1 MRIYQGRHNHNEGLT
16 QMLTNTEQR
25 LTAIREWLAQNNIDA
40 LLVPHEDE
48 YLGEYVPAHNER
60 LHWLTGFTGSAGAA
74 VITQD
79 KAAIFVDGRYTVQV
93 TKEVPATLFEY
104 RHLIEE
110 PALDWILE
118 SLPAQ
123 SKVAIDPRM
132 HNANWLNQAQAKL
145 SAKHELAILENN
157 PIDELWSDRPSPV
170 VSQMILMPTE
180 SVGQSSE
187 SKRKQIAEI
196 VVKAGADSAI
206 ITALDSVAWLLNI
219 RGLDVSRLPVL
230 LSHAILHSD
239 ASVEFFLDPSRIP
252 AEFDSH
258 VGQGVSVHHPESL
271 QQQVEALSGKKVLV
285 DPVTSNSWFKLV
297 LQNSGAE
304 VISQADPCL
313 MPKAAKNAVEIS
325 GMKAC
330 HIRDGVAMVKFLT
343 WLDAEVAVGNLHNE
357 AVLSDTLEQFRREDP
372 TLKDLSFD
380 TISAAGSNAAMCHY
394 NHENQPKP
402 GQLEMNTLY
411 LVDSGGQYLDGTTD
425 ITRTIAIGQPSK
437 EMIKQFTL
445 ALKGHIGVARARFP
459 KGTRG
464 YQIDTL
470 ARQHLWA
477 EGYDYDHG
485 TGHGVGHFL
494 SVHEGPQS
502 ISKRQID
509 VPLVE
514 GMVLSN
520 EPGYYRAD
528 AFGIRIENLELVV
541 EIPTNG
547 DFPVLTFES
556 LTRCP
561 IDQRNINVDML
572 TRPELAWLNEYH
584 EKVWNDI
591 SPLVEGDVKE
601 WLRSA
606 TQPLTHS

>member
-1 MRIYQGRHNHNEGLT
+1 MHNDTLSRVN
-16 QMLTNTEQR
+16 
-25 LTAIREWLAQNNIDA
+25 AIREWLAQHNIDA
-40 LLVPHEDE
+40 LLIPHEDE

-93 TKEVPATLFEY
+93 TKQVPSELFEY

-110 PALDWILE
+110 PALNWIQDNLTANA
-118 SLPAQ
+118 S
-123 SKVAIDPRM
+123 VAIDPRM
-132 HNANWLNQAQAKL
+132 HSSAWLDMAQAKL
-145 SAKHELAILENN
+145 AGKLELNILSGN
-157 PIDELWSDRPSPV
+157 PIDELWHDRPAPV
-170 VSQMILMPTE
+170 VSDVRLMPTE
-180 SVGQSSE
+180 AVGQSSE
-187 SKRKQIAEI
+187 SKRKEIAQL
-196 VVKAGADSAI
+196 VTKTGADSAV
-206 ITALDSVAWLLNI
+206 ITALDSICWLLNV

-230 LSHAILHSD
+230 LSHAILHADS
-239 ASVEFFLDPSRIP
+239 SVEYFLDPARLP
-252 AEFDSH
+252 AEFAAH
-258 VGQGVSVHHPESL
+258 VGTGVTVHHPEAL
-271 QQQVEALSGKKVLV
+271 QSRLEAMSGKKVLL
-285 DPVTSNSWFKLV
+285 DPAISNAWFKLV
-297 LQNSGAE
+297 LQNAGAS
-304 VISQADPCL
+304 VIAAADPCL
-313 MPKAAKNAVEIS
+313 MSKAAKNEVEIA

-330 HIRDGVAMVKFLT
+330 HIRDGVAMSKFLC
-343 WLDAEVAVGNLHNE
+343 WLDAEVATGNLHDE
-357 AVLSDTLEQFRREDP
+357 ATLADRLEAFRKEDP
-372 TLKDLSFD
+372 TLMDLSFD
-380 TISAAGSNAAMCHY
+380 TISAAGGNAAMCHY
-394 NHENQPKP
+394 NHENQPEP
-402 GQLEMNTLY
+402 GKLELNTLY

-425 ITRTIAIGQPSK
+425 ITRTIAIGQPST

-494 SVHEGPQS
+494 SVHEGPAS
-502 ISKRQID
+502 ISKKQVD
-509 VPLVE
+509 VPLTE

-541 EIPTNG
+541 ETPTNG
-547 DFPVLTFES
+547 DFPVLSFES

-561 IDQRNINVDML
+561 IDKRNINVDML
-572 TRPELAWLNEYH
+572 TRPELAWLNDYH
-584 EKVWNDI
+584 QKVWEQI
-591 SPLVEGDVKE
+591 SPLVEGEVKE
-601 WLRSA
+601 WLREA
-606 TQPLTHS
+606 TLPLAHS

>member
-1 MRIYQGRHNHNEGLT
+1 MHNDTLSRVN
-16 QMLTNTEQR
+16 
-25 LTAIREWLAQNNIDA
+25 AIREWLAQHNIDA
-40 LLVPHEDE
+40 LLIPHEDE

-93 TKEVPATLFEY
+93 TKQVPSDLFEY

-110 PALDWILE
+110 PALDWIQDNLTANA
-118 SLPAQ
+118 S
-123 SKVAIDPRM
+123 VAIDPRM
-132 HNANWLNQAQAKL
+132 HSSAWLDMAQAKL
-145 SAKHELAILENN
+145 AGKLELNILSSN
-157 PIDELWSDRPSPV
+157 PIDALWHDRPAPV
-170 VSQMILMPTE
+170 VSDVRLMPTE
-180 SVGQSSE
+180 AVGQSSE
-187 SKRKQIAEI
+187 SKRKEIAQL
-196 VVKAGADSAI
+196 VTKAGADSAV
-206 ITALDSVAWLLNI
+206 ITALDSICWLLNV

-230 LSHAILHSD
+230 LSHAILHADS
-239 ASVEFFLDPSRIP
+239 SVEYFLDPARLP
-252 AEFDSH
+252 AEFAAH
-258 VGQGVSVHHPESL
+258 VGTGVTVHHPEAL
-271 QQQVEALSGKKVLV
+271 QSRLEAMSGKKVLL
-285 DPVTSNSWFKLV
+285 DPAISNAWFKLV
-297 LQNSGAE
+297 LQNAGAS
-304 VISQADPCL
+304 VIAAADPCL
-313 MPKAAKNAVEIS
+313 MPKAAKNEVEIA

-330 HIRDGVAMVKFLT
+330 HIRDGVAMSKFLC
-343 WLDAEVAVGNLHNE
+343 WLDAEVAAGNLHDE
-357 AVLSDTLEQFRREDP
+357 ATLADRLEAFRKEDP
-372 TLKDLSFD
+372 TLMDLSFD
-380 TISAAGSNAAMCHY
+380 TISAAGGNAAMCHY
-394 NHENQPKP
+394 NHENQPEP
-402 GQLEMNTLY
+402 GKLELNTLY

-425 ITRTIAIGQPSK
+425 ITRTIAIGQPSA

-494 SVHEGPQS
+494 SVHEGPAS
-502 ISKRQID
+502 ISKKQID
-509 VPLVE
+509 VPLTE

-541 EIPTNG
+541 ETPTNG
-547 DFPVLTFES
+547 DFPVLSFES

-561 IDQRNINVDML
+561 IDKRNINVDML
-572 TRPELAWLNEYH
+572 TRPELAWLNDYH
-584 EKVWNDI
+584 QKVWEQI
-591 SPLVEGDVKE
+591 SPLVEGEVKE
-601 WLRSA
+601 WLREA
-606 TQPLTHS
+606 TLPLAYS

>member
-1 MRIYQGRHNHNEGLT
+1 MHNDTLSRVN
-16 QMLTNTEQR
+16 
-25 LTAIREWLAQNNIDA
+25 AIREWLAQHNIDA
-40 LLVPHEDE
+40 LLIPHEDE

-93 TKEVPATLFEY
+93 TKQVPNELFEY

-110 PALDWILE
+110 PALDWIQDNLTTNA
-118 SLPAQ
+118 S
-123 SKVAIDPRM
+123 VAIDPRM
-132 HNANWLNQAQAKL
+132 HSSAWLDMAQAKL
-145 SAKHELAILENN
+145 AGKLELNILSSN
-157 PIDELWSDRPSPV
+157 PIDALWHDRPAPV
-170 VSQMILMPTE
+170 VSDVRLMPTE
-180 SVGQSSE
+180 AVGQSSE
-187 SKRKQIAEI
+187 SKRKEIAQL
-196 VVKAGADSAI
+196 VTKAGADSAV
-206 ITALDSVAWLLNI
+206 ITALDSICWLLNV

-230 LSHAILHSD
+230 LSHAILHADS
-239 ASVEFFLDPSRIP
+239 SVEYFLDPARLP
-252 AEFDSH
+252 AEFSEH
-258 VGQGVSVHHPESL
+258 VGTGVTVHHPEAL
-271 QQQVEALSGKKVLV
+271 QSRLEAMSGKKVLL
-285 DPVTSNSWFKLV
+285 DPAISNAWFKLV
-297 LQNSGAE
+297 LQNAGAS
-304 VISQADPCL
+304 VIAAADPCL
-313 MPKAAKNAVEIS
+313 MPKAAKNEVEIA

-330 HIRDGVAMVKFLT
+330 HIRDGVAMSKFLC
-343 WLDAEVAVGNLHNE
+343 WLDAEVAAGNLHDE
-357 AVLSDTLEQFRREDP
+357 ATLADRLEAFRKEDP
-372 TLKDLSFD
+372 TLMDLSFD
-380 TISAAGSNAAMCHY
+380 TISAAGGNAAMCHY
-394 NHENQPKP
+394 NHENQPEP
-402 GQLEMNTLY
+402 GKLELNTLY

-425 ITRTIAIGQPSK
+425 ITRTIAIGQPSA

-494 SVHEGPQS
+494 SVHEGPAS
-502 ISKRQID
+502 ISKKQID
-509 VPLVE
+509 VPLTE

-541 EIPTNG
+541 ETSTNG
-547 DFPVLTFES
+547 DFPVLSFES

-561 IDQRNINVDML
+561 IDKRNINVDML
-572 TRPELAWLNEYH
+572 TRPELAWLNDYH
-584 EKVWNDI
+584 QKVWEQI
-591 SPLVEGDVKE
+591 SPLVDGEVKE
-601 WLRSA
+601 WLREA
-606 TQPLTHS
+606 TLPLAHS

>member
-1 MRIYQGRHNHNEGLT
+1 MHNDT
-16 QMLTNTEQR
+16 QTRVN
-25 LTAIREWLAQNNIDA
+25 AIREWLAQHNIDA

-74 VITQD
+74 VITKD

-93 TKEVPATLFEY
+93 TKQVPADLFEY

-110 PALDWILE
+110 PALDWIKDHLAN
-118 SLPAQ
+118 SA
-123 SKVAIDPRM
+123 SVAIDPRM
-132 HNANWLNQAQAKL
+132 HNSAWLDMAQAKL
-145 SAKHELAILENN
+145 AGALELKILDSN
-157 PIDELWSDRPSPV
+157 PIDELWHDRPAPV
-170 VSQMILMPTE
+170 VSDVRLMATE
-180 SVGQSSE
+180 AVGQSSE
-187 SKRKQIAEI
+187 SKRQEIAEL
-196 VVKAGADSAI
+196 VKKAGADSAV
-206 ITALDSVAWLLNI
+206 ITALDSICWLLNV

-239 ASVEFFLDPSRIP
+239 SSVEYFLDPARLP
-252 AEFDSH
+252 AEFDAH
-258 VGQGVSVHHPESL
+258 VGAGVTVHHPEAL
-271 QQQVEALSGKKVLV
+271 QARLETLTGKNVLV
-285 DPVTSNSWFKLV
+285 DPATSNAWFKLV
-297 LQNSGAE
+297 LQNAGAS
-304 VISQADPCL
+304 VVSKADPCL
-313 MPKAAKNAVEIS
+313 MPKAAKNAVEIA

-330 HIRDGVAMVKFLT
+330 HIRDGVAMSKFLS
-343 WLDAEVAVGNLHNE
+343 WLDAEVVAGNLHDE
-357 AVLSDTLEQFRREDP
+357 ATLADKLEAFRSEDP
-372 TLKDLSFD
+372 TLMDLSFD
-380 TISAAGSNAAMCHY
+380 TISAAGGNAAMCHY
-394 NHENQPKP
+394 NHENQPEP
-402 GQLEMNTLY
+402 GKLELNTLY

-425 ITRTIAIGQPSK
+425 ITRTIAIGQPSQ

-494 SVHEGPQS
+494 SVHEGPAS
-502 ISKRQID
+502 ISKKQID
-509 VPLVE
+509 VPLTE

-541 EIPTNG
+541 ETPTNG
-547 DFPVLTFES
+547 DFPVLSFES

-561 IDQRNINVDML
+561 IDKRNINVDML
-572 TRPELAWLNEYH
+572 TRPELAWLNDYH
-584 EKVWNDI
+584 HKVWDEI
-591 SPLVEGDVKE
+591 SPLIEGDVKE
-601 WLRSA
+601 WLRQA
-606 TQPLTHS
+606 TLPVAHS

>member
-1 MRIYQGRHNHNEGLT
+1 MHNDTLSRVN
-16 QMLTNTEQR
+16 
-25 LTAIREWLAQNNIDA
+25 AIREWLAQHNIDA
-40 LLVPHEDE
+40 LLIPHEDE

-93 TKEVPATLFEY
+93 TKQVPSDLFEY

-110 PALDWILE
+110 PALDWIQDNLTANA
-118 SLPAQ
+118 S
-123 SKVAIDPRM
+123 VAIDPRM
-132 HNANWLNQAQAKL
+132 HSSAWLDMAQAKL
-145 SAKHELAILENN
+145 AGKLELNILSSN
-157 PIDELWSDRPSPV
+157 PIDELWHDRPAPV
-170 VSQMILMPTE
+170 VSDVRLMPTE
-180 SVGQSSE
+180 AVGQSSE
-187 SKRKQIAEI
+187 SKRKEIAQL
-196 VVKAGADSAI
+196 VAKAGADSAV
-206 ITALDSVAWLLNI
+206 ITALDSICWLLNV

-230 LSHAILHSD
+230 LSHAILHADS
-239 ASVEFFLDPSRIP
+239 SVEYFLDPARLP
-252 AEFDSH
+252 AEFSAH
-258 VGQGVSVHHPESL
+258 VGTGVTVHNP
-271 QQQVEALSGKKVLV
+271 EALQSRLEAMSGKKVLL
-285 DPVTSNSWFKLV
+285 DPAISNAWFKLV
-297 LQNSGAE
+297 LQNAGAS
-304 VISQADPCL
+304 VIAAADPCL
-313 MPKAAKNAVEIS
+313 MSKAAKNEVEIA

-330 HIRDGVAMVKFLT
+330 HIRDGVAMSKFLC
-343 WLDAEVAVGNLHNE
+343 WLDAEVATGNLHDE
-357 AVLSDTLEQFRREDP
+357 ATLADRLEAFRKEDP
-372 TLKDLSFD
+372 TLMDLSFD
-380 TISAAGSNAAMCHY
+380 TISAAGGNAAMCHY
-394 NHENQPKP
+394 NHENQPEP
-402 GQLEMNTLY
+402 GKLELNTLY

-425 ITRTIAIGQPSK
+425 ITRTIAIGQPSA

-494 SVHEGPQS
+494 SVHEGPAS
-502 ISKRQID
+502 ISKKQID
-509 VPLVE
+509 VPLTE

-541 EIPTNG
+541 ETPTNG
-547 DFPVLTFES
+547 DFPVLSFES

-561 IDQRNINVDML
+561 IDKRNINVDML
-572 TRPELAWLNEYH
+572 TRPELAWLNDYH
-584 EKVWNDI
+584 QKVWEQI
-591 SPLVEGDVKE
+591 SPLVEGEVKE
-601 WLRSA
+601 WLREA
-606 TQPLTHS
+606 TLPLAYS

>member
-1 MRIYQGRHNHNEGLT
+1 MHNDT
-16 QMLTNTEQR
+16 QSRVN
-25 LTAIREWLAQNNIDA
+25 AIREWLAQHNIDA

-74 VITQD
+74 VITKD

-93 TKEVPATLFEY
+93 TKQVPADLFEY

-110 PALDWILE
+110 PALDWIKDHLANGA
-118 SLPAQ
+118 S
-123 SKVAIDPRM
+123 VAIDPRM
-132 HNANWLNQAQAKL
+132 HNSAWLDMAQAKL
-145 SAKHELAILENN
+145 AGALELKILASN
-157 PIDELWSDRPSPV
+157 PIDELWHDRPAPV
-170 VSQMILMPTE
+170 VSDVRLMATE
-180 SVGQSSE
+180 AVGQSSE
-187 SKRKQIAEI
+187 SKRQEIAEL
-196 VVKAGADSAI
+196 VKKTGADSAV
-206 ITALDSVAWLLNI
+206 ITALDSICWLLNV

-239 ASVEFFLDPSRIP
+239 SSVEYFLDPARLP
-252 AEFDSH
+252 AEFDAH
-258 VGQGVSVHHPESL
+258 VGSGVTVHHPEAL
-271 QQQVEALSGKKVLV
+271 QARLETLTGKNVLV
-285 DPVTSNSWFKLV
+285 DPATSNAWFKLV
-297 LQNSGAE
+297 LQNAGAS
-304 VISQADPCL
+304 VVSKADPCL
-313 MPKAAKNAVEIS
+313 MPKAAKNAVEIA

-330 HIRDGVAMVKFLT
+330 HIRDGVAMSKFLS
-343 WLDAEVAVGNLHNE
+343 WLDAEVVAGNLHDE
-357 AVLSDTLEQFRREDP
+357 ATLADKLEAFRSEDP
-372 TLKDLSFD
+372 TLMDLSFD
-380 TISAAGSNAAMCHY
+380 TISAAGGNAAMCHY
-394 NHENQPKP
+394 NHENQPEP
-402 GQLEMNTLY
+402 GKLELNTLY

-425 ITRTIAIGQPSK
+425 ITRTIAIGQPSQ

-494 SVHEGPQS
+494 SVHEGPAS
-502 ISKRQID
+502 ISKKQID
-509 VPLVE
+509 VPLTE

-541 EIPTNG
+541 ETPTNG
-547 DFPVLTFES
+547 DFPVLSFES

-561 IDQRNINVDML
+561 IDKRNINVDML
-572 TRPELAWLNEYH
+572 TRPEIAWLNDYH
-584 EKVWNDI
+584 QKVWDEI

-601 WLRSA
+601 WLRQA
-606 TQPLTHS
+606 TLPVAHS

>member
-1 MRIYQGRHNHNEGLT
+1 MHKSTHERVV
-16 QMLTNTEQR
+16 
-25 LTAIREWLAQNNIDA
+25 AIRTWLQQHNIDA

-48 YLGEYVPAHNER
+48 YLGEYVPDHNER

-74 VITQD
+74 VITQE
-79 KAAIFVDGRYTVQV
+79 KAAMFVDGRYTVQV
-93 TKEVPATLFEY
+93 TKQVPADLFEY

-110 PALDWILE
+110 PALEWLQE
-118 SLPAQ
+118 NLARGAL
-123 SKVAIDPRM
+123 VAIDPRM
-132 HNANWLNQAQAKL
+132 HSAAWLNMAQAKL
-145 SAKHELAILENN
+145 AGVLELSILDSN
-157 PIDELWSDRPSPV
+157 PIDELWHDRPQPV
-170 VSQMILMPTE
+170 VSDVRLMSTE
-180 SVGQSSE
+180 AVGQSSAD
-187 SKRKQIAEI
+187 KRANIAQLITKQG
-196 VVKAGADSAI
+196 VDSAV
-206 ITALDSVAWLLNI
+206 ITALDSICWLLNV

-230 LSHAILHSD
+230 LSHAILHAD
-239 ASVEFFLDPSRIP
+239 GQVEFFLDPARLP
-252 AEFDSH
+252 EGFDAH
-258 VGQGVSVHHPESL
+258 VGQGVHVFHPETLQARLESL
-271 QQQVEALSGKKVLV
+271 TGKKVLL
-285 DPVTSNSWFKLV
+285 DAGTSNAWCKLV
-297 LQNSGAE
+297 LQNAGA
-304 VISQADPCL
+304 VVVPGADPCL

-330 HIRDGVAMVKFLT
+330 HLRDGAAMVKFLS
-343 WLDAEVAVGNLHNE
+343 WLDAQVAQGILHDE
-357 AVLSDTLEQFRREDP
+357 ATLADKLEAIRREDP

-394 NHENQPKP
+394 NHQNQPQP
-402 GQLEMNTLY
+402 GQLSMDTLY

-425 ITRTIAIGQPSK
+425 ITRTVAIGQPSA

-494 SVHEGPQS
+494 SVHEGPAS

-541 EIPTNG
+541 EKQTQG
-547 DFPVLTFES
+547 DFPILTFES

-561 IDQRNINVDML
+561 IDKRNINVDML
-572 TRPELAWLNEYH
+572 TRPELAWLNDYH
-584 EKVWNDI
+584 QKVWDDI
-591 SPLVEGDVKE
+591 SPLVEGDAQV
-601 WLRSA
+601 WLREA
-606 TQPLTHS
+606 TLPLSH

>member
-1 MRIYQGRHNHNEGLT
+1 MHNDTLSRVN
-16 QMLTNTEQR
+16 
-25 LTAIREWLAQNNIDA
+25 AIREWLAQHNIDA
-40 LLVPHEDE
+40 LLIPHEDE

-93 TKEVPATLFEY
+93 TKQVPSDLFEY

-110 PALDWILE
+110 PALDWIQDNLTANA
-118 SLPAQ
+118 S
-123 SKVAIDPRM
+123 VAIDPRM
-132 HNANWLNQAQAKL
+132 HSSAWLDMAQAKL
-145 SAKHELAILENN
+145 AGKLELNILSSN
-157 PIDELWSDRPSPV
+157 PIDELWHDRPAPV
-170 VSQMILMPTE
+170 VSDVRLMPTE
-180 SVGQSSE
+180 TVGQSSE
-187 SKRKQIAEI
+187 SKRKEIAQL
-196 VVKAGADSAI
+196 VAKAGADSAV
-206 ITALDSVAWLLNI
+206 ITALDSICWLLNV

-230 LSHAILHSD
+230 LSHAILHADS
-239 ASVEFFLDPSRIP
+239 SVEYFLDPARLP
-252 AEFDSH
+252 AEFAAH
-258 VGQGVSVHHPESL
+258 VGTGVTVHHPEAL
-271 QQQVEALSGKKVLV
+271 QSRLEAMSGKKVLL
-285 DPVTSNSWFKLV
+285 DPAISNAWFKLV
-297 LQNSGAE
+297 LQNAGAS
-304 VISQADPCL
+304 VIAAADPCL
-313 MPKAAKNAVEIS
+313 MPKAAKNEVEIA

-330 HIRDGVAMVKFLT
+330 HIRDGVAMSKFLC
-343 WLDAEVAVGNLHNE
+343 WLDAEVAAGNLHDE
-357 AVLSDTLEQFRREDP
+357 ATLADRLEAFRKEDP
-372 TLKDLSFD
+372 TLMDLSFD
-380 TISAAGSNAAMCHY
+380 TISAAGGNAAMCHY
-394 NHENQPKP
+394 NHENQPEP
-402 GQLEMNTLY
+402 GKLELNTLY

-425 ITRTIAIGQPSK
+425 ITRTIAIGQPSA

-494 SVHEGPQS
+494 SVHEGPAS
-502 ISKRQID
+502 ISKKQID
-509 VPLVE
+509 VPLTE

-541 EIPTNG
+541 ETPTNG
-547 DFPVLTFES
+547 DFPVLSFES

-561 IDQRNINVDML
+561 IDKRNINVDML
-572 TRPELAWLNEYH
+572 TRPELAWLNDYH
-584 EKVWNDI
+584 QKVWEQI
-591 SPLVEGDVKE
+591 SPLVEGEVKE
-601 WLRSA
+601 WLREA
-606 TQPLTHS
+606 TLPLAHS

>member
-1 MRIYQGRHNHNEGLT
+1 MHNDTLSRVN
-16 QMLTNTEQR
+16 
-25 LTAIREWLAQNNIDA
+25 AIREWLAQHNIDA
-40 LLVPHEDE
+40 LLIPHEDE

-93 TKEVPATLFEY
+93 TKQVPNELFEY

-110 PALDWILE
+110 PALDWIQDNLTANA
-118 SLPAQ
+118 S
-123 SKVAIDPRM
+123 VAIDPRM
-132 HNANWLNQAQAKL
+132 HSSAWLDMAQAKL
-145 SAKHELAILENN
+145 AGKLELNILSSN
-157 PIDELWSDRPSPV
+157 PIDALWHDRPAPV
-170 VSQMILMPTE
+170 VSDVRLMPTE
-180 SVGQSSE
+180 AVGQSSE
-187 SKRKQIAEI
+187 SKRKEIAQL
-196 VVKAGADSAI
+196 VTKAGADSAV
-206 ITALDSVAWLLNI
+206 ITALDSICWLLNV

-230 LSHAILHSD
+230 LSHAILHADS
-239 ASVEFFLDPSRIP
+239 SVEYFLDPARLP
-252 AEFDSH
+252 AEFAAH
-258 VGQGVSVHHPESL
+258 VGTGVTVHHPEAL
-271 QQQVEALSGKKVLV
+271 QSRLEAMSGKKVLL
-285 DPVTSNSWFKLV
+285 DPAISNAWFKLV
-297 LQNSGAE
+297 LQNAGAS
-304 VISQADPCL
+304 VIAAADPCL
-313 MPKAAKNAVEIS
+313 MPKAAKNEVEIA

-330 HIRDGVAMVKFLT
+330 HIRDGVAMSKFLC
-343 WLDAEVAVGNLHNE
+343 WLDAEVAAGNLHDE
-357 AVLSDTLEQFRREDP
+357 ATLADRLEAFRKEDP
-372 TLKDLSFD
+372 TLMDLSFD
-380 TISAAGSNAAMCHY
+380 TISAADGNAAMCHY
-394 NHENQPKP
+394 NHENQPEP
-402 GQLEMNTLY
+402 GKLALNTLY

-425 ITRTIAIGQPSK
+425 ITRTIAIGQPSA

-494 SVHEGPQS
+494 SVHEGPAS
-502 ISKRQID
+502 ISKKQID
-509 VPLVE
+509 VPLTE

-541 EIPTNG
+541 ETPTNG
-547 DFPVLTFES
+547 DFPVLSFES

-561 IDQRNINVDML
+561 IDKRNINVDML
-572 TRPELAWLNEYH
+572 TRPELAWLNDYH
-584 EKVWNDI
+584 QKVWEQI
-591 SPLVEGDVKE
+591 SPLVDGEVKE
-601 WLRSA
+601 WLREA
-606 TQPLTHS
+606 TLPLAHS

>member
-1 MRIYQGRHNHNEGLT
+1 MHNDT
-16 QMLTNTEQR
+16 QSRVN
-25 LTAIREWLAQNNIDA
+25 AIREWLAQHNIDA

-74 VITQD
+74 VITKD

-93 TKEVPATLFEY
+93 TKQVPADLFEY

-110 PALDWILE
+110 PALDWIKDHLANDA
-118 SLPAQ
+118 S
-123 SKVAIDPRM
+123 VAIDPRM
-132 HNANWLNQAQAKL
+132 HNSAWLDMAQAKL
-145 SAKHELAILENN
+145 AGTLELKILDSN
-157 PIDELWSDRPSPV
+157 PIDELWHDRPAPV
-170 VSQMILMPTE
+170 VSDVRLMATE
-180 SVGQSSE
+180 TVGQSSE
-187 SKRKQIAEI
+187 SKRQEIAEL
-196 VVKAGADSAI
+196 VKKAGADSAV
-206 ITALDSVAWLLNI
+206 ITALDSICWLLNV

-239 ASVEFFLDPSRIP
+239 SSVEYFLDPARLP
-252 AEFDSH
+252 AEFDAH
-258 VGQGVSVHHPESL
+258 VGAGVTVHHPEAL
-271 QQQVEALSGKKVLV
+271 QARLENLTGKNVLV
-285 DPVTSNSWFKLV
+285 DPATSNAWFKLV
-297 LQNSGAE
+297 LQNAGAS
-304 VISQADPCL
+304 VVSKADPCL
-313 MPKAAKNAVEIS
+313 MPKAAKNAVEIA

-330 HIRDGVAMVKFLT
+330 HIRDGVAMSKFLS
-343 WLDAEVAVGNLHNE
+343 WLDAEVVAGNLHDE
-357 AVLSDTLEQFRREDP
+357 ATLADKLEAFRSEDP
-372 TLKDLSFD
+372 TLMDLSFD
-380 TISAAGSNAAMCHY
+380 TISAAGGNAAMCHY
-394 NHENQPKP
+394 NHENQPEP
-402 GQLEMNTLY
+402 GKLELNTLY

-425 ITRTIAIGQPSK
+425 ITRTIAIGQPSQ

-494 SVHEGPQS
+494 SVHEGPAS
-502 ISKRQID
+502 ISKKQID
-509 VPLVE
+509 VPLTE

-541 EIPTNG
+541 ETATNG
-547 DFPVLTFES
+547 DFPVLSFES

-561 IDQRNINVDML
+561 IDKRNINVDML
-572 TRPELAWLNEYH
+572 TRPELAWLNDYH
-584 EKVWNDI
+584 QKVWDEI

-601 WLRSA
+601 WLRQA
-606 TQPLTHS
+606 TLPVAHS

>member
-1 MRIYQGRHNHNEGLT
+1 MHNDT
-16 QMLTNTEQR
+16 QSRVN
-25 LTAIREWLAQNNIDA
+25 AIREWLAQHNIDA

-74 VITQD
+74 VITKD

-93 TKEVPATLFEY
+93 TKQVPADLFEY

-110 PALDWILE
+110 PALDWITDHLANGA
-118 SLPAQ
+118 S
-123 SKVAIDPRM
+123 VAIDPRM
-132 HNANWLNQAQAKL
+132 HNSAWLDMAQAKL
-145 SAKHELAILENN
+145 AGALELKILASN
-157 PIDELWSDRPSPV
+157 PIDELWHDRPAPV
-170 VSQMILMPTE
+170 VSDVRLMATE
-180 SVGQSSE
+180 AVGQSSE
-187 SKRKQIAEI
+187 SKRQEIAEL
-196 VVKAGADSAI
+196 VKKTGADSAV
-206 ITALDSVAWLLNI
+206 ITALDSICWLLNV

-239 ASVEFFLDPSRIP
+239 SSVEYFLDPARLP
-252 AEFDSH
+252 AEFDAH
-258 VGQGVSVHHPESL
+258 VGSGVTVHHPEAL
-271 QQQVEALSGKKVLV
+271 QARLETLTGKNVLV
-285 DPVTSNSWFKLV
+285 DPATSNAWFKLV
-297 LQNSGAE
+297 LQNAGAS
-304 VISQADPCL
+304 VVSKADPCL
-313 MPKAAKNAVEIS
+313 MPKAAKNAVEIA

-330 HIRDGVAMVKFLT
+330 HIRDGIAMSKFLS
-343 WLDAEVAVGNLHNE
+343 WLDAEVVAGNLHDE
-357 AVLSDTLEQFRREDP
+357 ATLADKLEAFRSEDP
-372 TLKDLSFD
+372 TLMDLSFD
-380 TISAAGSNAAMCHY
+380 TISAAGGNAAMCHY
-394 NHENQPKP
+394 NHENQPEP
-402 GQLEMNTLY
+402 GKLELNTLY

-425 ITRTIAIGQPSK
+425 ITRTIAIGQPSQ

-494 SVHEGPQS
+494 SVHEGPAS
-502 ISKRQID
+502 ISKKQID
-509 VPLVE
+509 VPLTE

-541 EIPTNG
+541 ETPTNG
-547 DFPVLTFES
+547 DFPVLSFES

-561 IDQRNINVDML
+561 IDKRNINVDML
-572 TRPELAWLNEYH
+572 TRPELAWLNDYH
-584 EKVWNDI
+584 QKVWDEI

-601 WLRSA
+601 WLRQA
-606 TQPLTHS
+606 TLPVAHS

>member
-1 MRIYQGRHNHNEGLT
+1 MHNDTLSRVN
-16 QMLTNTEQR
+16 
-25 LTAIREWLAQNNIDA
+25 AIREWLAQHNIDA
-40 LLVPHEDE
+40 LLIPHEDE

-93 TKEVPATLFEY
+93 TKQVPSDLFEY

-110 PALDWILE
+110 PALDWIQDNLTANA
-118 SLPAQ
+118 S
-123 SKVAIDPRM
+123 VAIDPRM
-132 HNANWLNQAQAKL
+132 HSSAWLDMAQAKL
-145 SAKHELAILENN
+145 AGKLELNILSGN
-157 PIDELWSDRPSPV
+157 PIDELWHDRPAPV
-170 VSQMILMPTE
+170 VSDVRLMPTKA
-180 SVGQSSE
+180 VGQSSE
-187 SKRKQIAEI
+187 SKRKEIAQL
-196 VVKAGADSAI
+196 VAKAGADSAV
-206 ITALDSVAWLLNI
+206 ITALDSICWLLNV

-230 LSHAILHSD
+230 LSHAILHADS
-239 ASVEFFLDPSRIP
+239 SVEYFLDPARLP
-252 AEFDSH
+252 AEFAAH
-258 VGQGVSVHHPESL
+258 VGTGVTVHHPEAL
-271 QQQVEALSGKKVLV
+271 QSRLEAMSGKKVLL
-285 DPVTSNSWFKLV
+285 DPAISNAWFKLV
-297 LQNSGAE
+297 LQNAGAS
-304 VISQADPCL
+304 VIAAADPCL
-313 MPKAAKNAVEIS
+313 MPKATKNEVEIA

-330 HIRDGVAMVKFLT
+330 HIRDGVAMSKFLC
-343 WLDAEVAVGNLHNE
+343 WLDAEVAAGNLHDE
-357 AVLSDTLEQFRREDP
+357 ATLADRLEAFRKEDP
-372 TLKDLSFD
+372 TLMDLSFD
-380 TISAAGSNAAMCHY
+380 TISAAGGNAAMCHY
-394 NHENQPKP
+394 NHENQPEP
-402 GQLEMNTLY
+402 GKLELNTLY

-425 ITRTIAIGQPSK
+425 ITRTIAIGQPSA

-494 SVHEGPQS
+494 SVHEGPAS
-502 ISKRQID
+502 ISKKQID
-509 VPLVE
+509 VPLTE

-541 EIPTNG
+541 ETPTNG
-547 DFPVLTFES
+547 DFPVLSFES

-561 IDQRNINVDML
+561 IDKRNINVDML
-572 TRPELAWLNEYH
+572 TRPELAWLNDYH
-584 EKVWNDI
+584 QKVWEQI
-591 SPLVEGDVKE
+591 SPLVDGEVKE
-601 WLRSA
+601 WLREA
-606 TQPLTHS
+606 TLPLAHS

>member
-1 MRIYQGRHNHNEGLT
+1 MHNDTLSRVN
-16 QMLTNTEQR
+16 
-25 LTAIREWLAQNNIDA
+25 AIREWLAQHNIDA
-40 LLVPHEDE
+40 LLIPHEDE

-93 TKEVPATLFEY
+93 TKQVPNELFEY

-110 PALDWILE
+110 PALDWIQDNLTANA
-118 SLPAQ
+118 S
-123 SKVAIDPRM
+123 VAIDPRM
-132 HNANWLNQAQAKL
+132 HSSAWLDMAQAKL
-145 SAKHELAILENN
+145 AGKLELNILSSN
-157 PIDELWSDRPSPV
+157 PIDALWHDRPAPV
-170 VSQMILMPTE
+170 VSDVRLMPTE
-180 SVGQSSE
+180 AVGQSSE
-187 SKRKQIAEI
+187 SKRKEIAQL
-196 VVKAGADSAI
+196 VTKAGADSAV
-206 ITALDSVAWLLNI
+206 ITALDSICWLLNV

-230 LSHAILHSD
+230 LSHAILHADS
-239 ASVEFFLDPSRIP
+239 SVEYFLDPARLP
-252 AEFDSH
+252 AEFAAH
-258 VGQGVSVHHPESL
+258 VGTGVTVHHPEAL
-271 QQQVEALSGKKVLV
+271 QSRLEAMSGKKVLL
-285 DPVTSNSWFKLV
+285 DPAISNAWFKLV
-297 LQNSGAE
+297 LQNAGAS
-304 VISQADPCL
+304 VIAAADPCL
-313 MPKAAKNAVEIS
+313 MPKAAKNEVEIA

-330 HIRDGVAMVKFLT
+330 HIRDGVAMSKFLC
-343 WLDAEVAVGNLHNE
+343 WLDAEVAAGNLHDE
-357 AVLSDTLEQFRREDP
+357 ATLADRLEAFRKEDP
-372 TLKDLSFD
+372 TLMDLSFD
-380 TISAAGSNAAMCHY
+380 TISAAGGNAAMCHY
-394 NHENQPKP
+394 NHENQPEP
-402 GQLEMNTLY
+402 GKLELNTLY

-425 ITRTIAIGQPSK
+425 ITRTIAIGQPSA

-494 SVHEGPQS
+494 SVHEGPAS
-502 ISKRQID
+502 ISKKQVD
-509 VPLVE
+509 VPLTE

-541 EIPTNG
+541 ETPTNG
-547 DFPVLTFES
+547 DFPVLSFES

-561 IDQRNINVDML
+561 IDKRNINVDML
-572 TRPELAWLNEYH
+572 TRPELAWLNDYH
-584 EKVWNDI
+584 QKVWEQI
-591 SPLVEGDVKE
+591 SPLVDGEVKE
-601 WLRSA
+601 WLREA
-606 TQPLTHS
+606 TLPLAHS

>member
-1 MRIYQGRHNHNEGLT
+1 MHNDTLSRVN
-16 QMLTNTEQR
+16 
-25 LTAIREWLAQNNIDA
+25 AIREWLTQHNIDA
-40 LLVPHEDE
+40 LLIPHEDE

-93 TKEVPATLFEY
+93 TKQVPSELFEY

-110 PALDWILE
+110 PALDWIQDNLTTNA
-118 SLPAQ
+118 S
-123 SKVAIDPRM
+123 VAIDPRM
-132 HNANWLNQAQAKL
+132 HSSAWLDMAQAKL
-145 SAKHELAILENN
+145 AGKLELNILSSN
-157 PIDELWSDRPSPV
+157 PIDALWHDRPAPV
-170 VSQMILMPTE
+170 VSDVRLMPTE
-180 SVGQSSE
+180 AVGQSSE
-187 SKRKQIAEI
+187 SKRKEIAQL
-196 VVKAGADSAI
+196 VTKAGADSAV
-206 ITALDSVAWLLNI
+206 ITALDSICWLLNV

-230 LSHAILHSD
+230 LSHAILHADS
-239 ASVEFFLDPSRIP
+239 SVEYFLDPARLP
-252 AEFDSH
+252 AEFAAH
-258 VGQGVSVHHPESL
+258 VGTGVTVHHPEAL
-271 QQQVEALSGKKVLV
+271 QSRLEAMSGKKVLL
-285 DPVTSNSWFKLV
+285 DPAISNAWFKLV
-297 LQNSGAE
+297 LQNAGAS
-304 VISQADPCL
+304 VIAAADPCL
-313 MPKAAKNAVEIS
+313 MPKAAKNEVEIA

-330 HIRDGVAMVKFLT
+330 HIRDGVAMSKFLC
-343 WLDAEVAVGNLHNE
+343 WLDAEVAAGNLHDE
-357 AVLSDTLEQFRREDP
+357 ATLADRLEAFRKEDP
-372 TLKDLSFD
+372 TLMDLSFD
-380 TISAAGSNAAMCHY
+380 TISAAGGNAAMCHY
-394 NHENQPKP
+394 NHENQPEP
-402 GQLEMNTLY
+402 GKLELNTLY

-425 ITRTIAIGQPSK
+425 ITRTIAIGQPSA

-494 SVHEGPQS
+494 SVHEGPAS
-502 ISKRQID
+502 ISKKQID
-509 VPLVE
+509 VPLTE

-541 EIPTNG
+541 ETPTNG
-547 DFPVLTFES
+547 DFPVLSFES

-561 IDQRNINVDML
+561 IDKRNINVDML
-572 TRPELAWLNEYH
+572 TRPELAWLNDYH
-584 EKVWNDI
+584 QKVWEQI
-591 SPLVEGDVKE
+591 SPLVEGEVKE
-601 WLRSA
+601 WLREA
-606 TQPLTHS
+606 TLPLAHS

>member
-1 MRIYQGRHNHNEGLT
+1 MHNETLSRV
-16 QMLTNTEQR
+16 N
-25 LTAIREWLAQNNIDA
+25 AIREWLIQHNIDA

-74 VITQD
+74 VIT
-79 KAAIFVDGRYTVQV
+79 KEKVAMFVDGRYTVQV
-93 TKEVPATLFEY
+93 TKQVPGDLFEY

-110 PALDWILE
+110 PALDWVLDN
-118 SLPAQ
+118 LPTNA
-123 SKVAIDPRM
+123 SVAIDPRM
-132 HNANWLNQAQAKL
+132 HSSAWLDMAQAKL
-145 SAKHELAILENN
+145 AGKLELNILTNN
-157 PIDELWSDRPSPV
+157 PIDELWRDRPAPV
-170 VSQMILMPTE
+170 VSDVRLMPTE
-180 SVGQSSE
+180 AVGQSSE
-187 SKRKQIAEI
+187 SKRQEIAQL
-196 VVKAGADSAI
+196 VKKAGADSAV
-206 ITALDSVAWLLNI
+206 ITALDSICWLLNV

-239 ASVEFFLDPSRIP
+239 SSVEYFLDPARLP
-252 AEFDSH
+252 ADFDAH
-258 VGQGVSVHHPESL
+258 VGTSVTVHHPEAL
-271 QQQVEALSGKKVLV
+271 QSRLEAMTGKKVLV
-285 DPVTSNSWFKLV
+285 DPAISNAWFKLV
-297 LQNSGAE
+297 LQNSGAS
-304 VISQADPCL
+304 VIAAADPCL
-313 MPKAAKNAVEIS
+313 MPKAAKNSVEIA

-330 HIRDGVAMVKFLT
+330 HIRDGVAMSKFLC
-343 WLDAEVAVGNLHNE
+343 WLDAEVAAGNLHDE
-357 AVLSDTLEQFRREDP
+357 ATLADKLEAFRSEDP
-372 TLKDLSFD
+372 TLMDLSFD
-380 TISAAGSNAAMCHY
+380 TISAAGGNAAMCHY
-394 NHENQPKP
+394 NHENQPEP
-402 GQLEMNTLY
+402 GKLELNTLY

-425 ITRTIAIGQPSK
+425 ITRTIAIGQPSS
-437 EMIKQFTL
+437 EMKKQFTL

-494 SVHEGPQS
+494 SVHEGPAS
-502 ISKRQID
+502 ISKKQID
-509 VPLVE
+509 VPLTE

-541 EIPTNG
+541 ETPTNG
-547 DFPVLTFES
+547 DFPVLSFES

-561 IDQRNINVDML
+561 IDKRNINVDML
-572 TRPELAWLNEYH
+572 TRPELAWLNDYH
-584 EKVWNDI
+584 QKVWDEI

-601 WLRSA
+601 WLRQA
-606 TQPLTHS
+606 TLPVAHS

>member
-1 MRIYQGRHNHNEGLT
+1 MHNDTLSRVN
-16 QMLTNTEQR
+16 
-25 LTAIREWLAQNNIDA
+25 AIREWLAQHNIDA
-40 LLVPHEDE
+40 LLIPHEDE

-93 TKEVPATLFEY
+93 TKQVPNELFEY

-110 PALDWILE
+110 PALDWIQDNLTANA
-118 SLPAQ
+118 S
-123 SKVAIDPRM
+123 VAIDPRM
-132 HNANWLNQAQAKL
+132 HSSAWLDMAQAKL
-145 SAKHELAILENN
+145 AGKLELNILSSN
-157 PIDELWSDRPSPV
+157 PIDALWHDRPAPV
-170 VSQMILMPTE
+170 VSDVRLMPTE
-180 SVGQSSE
+180 AVGQSSE
-187 SKRKQIAEI
+187 SKRKEIAQL
-196 VVKAGADSAI
+196 VTKAGADSAV
-206 ITALDSVAWLLNI
+206 ITALDSICWLLNV

-230 LSHAILHSD
+230 LSHAILHADSN
-239 ASVEFFLDPSRIP
+239 VEYFLDPARLP
-252 AEFDSH
+252 AEFAAH
-258 VGQGVSVHHPESL
+258 VGTGVTVHHPEAL
-271 QQQVEALSGKKVLV
+271 QSRLEAMSGKKVLL
-285 DPVTSNSWFKLV
+285 DPAISNAWFKLV
-297 LQNSGAE
+297 LQNAGAS
-304 VISQADPCL
+304 VIAAADPCL
-313 MPKAAKNAVEIS
+313 MPKAAKNEVEIA

-330 HIRDGVAMVKFLT
+330 HIRDGVAMSKFLC
-343 WLDAEVAVGNLHNE
+343 WLDAEVAAGNLHDE
-357 AVLSDTLEQFRREDP
+357 ATLADRLEAFRKEDP
-372 TLKDLSFD
+372 TLMDLSFD
-380 TISAAGSNAAMCHY
+380 TISAAGGNAAMCHY
-394 NHENQPKP
+394 NHENQPEP
-402 GQLEMNTLY
+402 GKLELNTLY

-425 ITRTIAIGQPSK
+425 ITRTIAIGQPSA

-494 SVHEGPQS
+494 SVHEGPAS
-502 ISKRQID
+502 ISKKQID
-509 VPLVE
+509 VPLTE

-541 EIPTNG
+541 ETPTNG
-547 DFPVLTFES
+547 DFPVLSFES

-561 IDQRNINVDML
+561 IDKRNINVDML
-572 TRPELAWLNEYH
+572 TRPELAWLNDYH
-584 EKVWNDI
+584 QKVWEQI
-591 SPLVEGDVKE
+591 SPLVEGEVKE
-601 WLRSA
+601 WLREA
-606 TQPLTHS
+606 TLPLAHS

>member
-1 MRIYQGRHNHNEGLT
+1 MHNDT
-16 QMLTNTEQR
+16 QSRVN
-25 LTAIREWLAQNNIDA
+25 AIREWLAQHNIDA

-74 VITQD
+74 VITKD

-93 TKEVPATLFEY
+93 TKQVPADLFEY

-110 PALDWILE
+110 PALDWIKDHLANGA
-118 SLPAQ
+118 S
-123 SKVAIDPRM
+123 VAIDPRM
-132 HNANWLNQAQAKL
+132 HNSAWLDMAQAKL
-145 SAKHELAILENN
+145 AGTLELKILDSN
-157 PIDELWSDRPSPV
+157 PIDELWHDRPAPV
-170 VSQMILMPTE
+170 VSDVRLMATE
-180 SVGQSSE
+180 TVGQSSE
-187 SKRKQIAEI
+187 SKRQEIAEL
-196 VVKAGADSAI
+196 VKKAGADSAV
-206 ITALDSVAWLLNI
+206 ITALDSICWLLNV

-239 ASVEFFLDPSRIP
+239 SSVEYFLDPARLP
-252 AEFDSH
+252 AEFDAH
-258 VGQGVSVHHPESL
+258 VGADVTVHHPEAL
-271 QQQVEALSGKKVLV
+271 QARLETLTGKNVLV
-285 DPVTSNSWFKLV
+285 DPATSNAWFKLV
-297 LQNSGAE
+297 LQNAGAS
-304 VISQADPCL
+304 VVSKADPCL
-313 MPKAAKNAVEIS
+313 MPKAAKNAVEIA

-330 HIRDGVAMVKFLT
+330 HIRDGVAMSKFLS
-343 WLDAEVAVGNLHNE
+343 WLDTEVAAGNLHDE
-357 AVLSDTLEQFRREDP
+357 ATLADKLEAFRSEDP
-372 TLKDLSFD
+372 TLMDLSFD
-380 TISAAGSNAAMCHY
+380 TISAAGGNAAMCHY
-394 NHENQPKP
+394 NHENQPEP
-402 GQLEMNTLY
+402 GKLELNTLY

-425 ITRTIAIGQPSK
+425 ITRTIAIGQPSQ

-494 SVHEGPQS
+494 SVHEGPAS
-502 ISKRQID
+502 ISKKQID
-509 VPLVE
+509 VPLTE

-541 EIPTNG
+541 ETATNG
-547 DFPVLTFES
+547 DFPVLSFES

-561 IDQRNINVDML
+561 IDKRNINVDML
-572 TRPELAWLNEYH
+572 TRPELAWLNDYH
-584 EKVWNDI
+584 QKVWDEI

-601 WLRSA
+601 WLRQA
-606 TQPLTHS
+606 TLPVAHS

>member
-1 MRIYQGRHNHNEGLT
+1 MHNDT
-16 QMLTNTEQR
+16 QSRVN
-25 LTAIREWLAQNNIDA
+25 AIREWLAQHNIDA

-74 VITQD
+74 VITKD

-93 TKEVPATLFEY
+93 TKQVPADLFEY

-110 PALDWILE
+110 PALDWIKDHLANGA
-118 SLPAQ
+118 S
-123 SKVAIDPRM
+123 VAIDPRM
-132 HNANWLNQAQAKL
+132 HNSAWLDMAQAKL
-145 SAKHELAILENN
+145 AGALELKILASN
-157 PIDELWSDRPSPV
+157 PIDELWHDRPAPV
-170 VSQMILMPTE
+170 VSDVRLMATE
-180 SVGQSSE
+180 AVGQSSE
-187 SKRKQIAEI
+187 SKRQEIAEL
-196 VVKAGADSAI
+196 VKKTGADSAV
-206 ITALDSVAWLLNI
+206 ITALDSICWLLNV

-239 ASVEFFLDPSRIP
+239 SSVEYFLDPARLP
-252 AEFDSH
+252 AEFDAH
-258 VGQGVSVHHPESL
+258 VGAGVTVHHPEAL
-271 QQQVEALSGKKVLV
+271 QARLEALTGKNVLV
-285 DPVTSNSWFKLV
+285 DPATSNAWFKLV
-297 LQNSGAE
+297 LQNAGAS
-304 VISQADPCL
+304 VVSKADPCL
-313 MPKAAKNAVEIS
+313 MPKAAKNAVEIA

-330 HIRDGVAMVKFLT
+330 HIRDGVAMSKFLS
-343 WLDAEVAVGNLHNE
+343 WLDAEVVAGNLHDE
-357 AVLSDTLEQFRREDP
+357 ATLADKLEAFRNEDP
-372 TLKDLSFD
+372 TLMDLSFD
-380 TISAAGSNAAMCHY
+380 TISAAGGNAAMCHY
-394 NHENQPKP
+394 NHENQPEP
-402 GQLEMNTLY
+402 GKLELNTLY

-425 ITRTIAIGQPSK
+425 ITRTIAIGQPSQ

-494 SVHEGPQS
+494 SVHEGPAS
-502 ISKRQID
+502 ISKKQID
-509 VPLVE
+509 VPLTE

-541 EIPTNG
+541 ETPTNG
-547 DFPVLTFES
+547 DFPVLSFES

-561 IDQRNINVDML
+561 IDKRNINVDML
-572 TRPELAWLNEYH
+572 TRPELAWLNDYH
-584 EKVWNDI
+584 QKVWDEI

-601 WLRSA
+601 WLRQA
-606 TQPLTHS
+606 TLPVAHS

>member
-1 MRIYQGRHNHNEGLT
+1 MHNDTLSRVN
-16 QMLTNTEQR
+16 
-25 LTAIREWLAQNNIDA
+25 AIREWLTQHNIDA
-40 LLVPHEDE
+40 LLIPHEDE

-93 TKEVPATLFEY
+93 TKQVPNELFEY

-110 PALDWILE
+110 PALDWIQDNLTANA
-118 SLPAQ
+118 S
-123 SKVAIDPRM
+123 VAIDPRM
-132 HNANWLNQAQAKL
+132 HSSAWLDMAQAKL
-145 SAKHELAILENN
+145 AGKLELNILSSN
-157 PIDELWSDRPSPV
+157 PIDELWHDRPAPV
-170 VSQMILMPTE
+170 VSDVRLMPTE
-180 SVGQSSE
+180 AVGQSSE
-187 SKRKQIAEI
+187 SKRKEIAQL
-196 VVKAGADSAI
+196 VTKAGADSAV
-206 ITALDSVAWLLNI
+206 ITALDSICWLLNV

-230 LSHAILHSD
+230 LSHAILHADS
-239 ASVEFFLDPSRIP
+239 SVEYFLDPARLP
-252 AEFDSH
+252 AEFAAH
-258 VGQGVSVHHPESL
+258 VGTGVTVHHPEAL
-271 QQQVEALSGKKVLV
+271 QSRLEAMPGKKVLL
-285 DPVTSNSWFKLV
+285 DPAISNAWFKLV
-297 LQNSGAE
+297 LQNAGAS
-304 VISQADPCL
+304 VIAAADPCL
-313 MPKAAKNAVEIS
+313 MPKAAKNEVEIA

-330 HIRDGVAMVKFLT
+330 HIRDGVAMSKFLC
-343 WLDAEVAVGNLHNE
+343 WLDAEVATGNLHDE
-357 AVLSDTLEQFRREDP
+357 ATLAERLEAFRKEDP
-372 TLKDLSFD
+372 TLMDLSFD
-380 TISAAGSNAAMCHY
+380 TISAAGGNAAMCHY
-394 NHENQPKP
+394 NHENQPEP
-402 GQLEMNTLY
+402 GKLELNTLY

-425 ITRTIAIGQPSK
+425 ITRTIAIGQPSA

-494 SVHEGPQS
+494 SVHEGPAS
-502 ISKRQID
+502 ISKKQID
-509 VPLVE
+509 VPLTE

-541 EIPTNG
+541 ETPTNG
-547 DFPVLTFES
+547 DFPVLSFES

-561 IDQRNINVDML
+561 IDKRNINVDML
-572 TRPELAWLNEYH
+572 TRPELAWLNDYH
-584 EKVWNDI
+584 QKVWEQI
-591 SPLVEGDVKE
+591 SPLVEGEVKE
-601 WLRSA
+601 WLREA
-606 TQPLTHS
+606 TLPLAHS

>member
-1 MRIYQGRHNHNEGLT
+1 MHNDT
-16 QMLTNTEQR
+16 QSRVN
-25 LTAIREWLAQNNIDA
+25 AIREWLAQHNIDA

-74 VITQD
+74 VITKD

-93 TKEVPATLFEY
+93 TKQVPADLFEY

-110 PALDWILE
+110 PALDWIKDHLANGA
-118 SLPAQ
+118 S
-123 SKVAIDPRM
+123 VAIDPRM
-132 HNANWLNQAQAKL
+132 HNSAWLDMAQAKL
-145 SAKHELAILENN
+145 AGALEIKILASN
-157 PIDELWSDRPSPV
+157 PIDELWHDRPAPV
-170 VSQMILMPTE
+170 VSDVRLMATE
-180 SVGQSSE
+180 AVGQSSE
-187 SKRKQIAEI
+187 SKRQEIAEL
-196 VVKAGADSAI
+196 VKKTGADSAV
-206 ITALDSVAWLLNI
+206 ITALDSICWLLNV

-239 ASVEFFLDPSRIP
+239 SSVEYFLDPARLP
-252 AEFDSH
+252 AEFDAH
-258 VGQGVSVHHPESL
+258 VGSGVTVHHPEAL
-271 QQQVEALSGKKVLV
+271 QARLETLTGKNVLV
-285 DPVTSNSWFKLV
+285 DPATSNAWFKLV
-297 LQNSGAE
+297 LQNAGAS
-304 VISQADPCL
+304 VVSKADPCL
-313 MPKAAKNAVEIS
+313 MPKAAKNAVEIA

-330 HIRDGVAMVKFLT
+330 HIRDGVAMSKFLS
-343 WLDAEVAVGNLHNE
+343 WLDAEVVAGNLHDE
-357 AVLSDTLEQFRREDP
+357 ATLADKLEAFRSEDP
-372 TLKDLSFD
+372 TLMDLSFD
-380 TISAAGSNAAMCHY
+380 TISAAGDNAAMCHY
-394 NHENQPKP
+394 NHENQPEP
-402 GQLEMNTLY
+402 GKLELNTLY

-425 ITRTIAIGQPSK
+425 ITRTIAIGQPSQ

-494 SVHEGPQS
+494 SVHEGPAS
-502 ISKRQID
+502 ISKKQID
-509 VPLVE
+509 VPLTE

-541 EIPTNG
+541 ETPTNG
-547 DFPVLTFES
+547 DFPVLSFES

-561 IDQRNINVDML
+561 IDKRNINVDIL
-572 TRPELAWLNEYH
+572 TRPELAWLNDYH
-584 EKVWNDI
+584 QKVWDEI

-601 WLRSA
+601 WLRQA
-606 TQPLTHS
+606 TLPVAHS

>member
-1 MRIYQGRHNHNEGLT
+1 MHNDTLSRVN
-16 QMLTNTEQR
+16 
-25 LTAIREWLAQNNIDA
+25 AIREWLAQHNIDA
-40 LLVPHEDE
+40 LLIPHEDE

-93 TKEVPATLFEY
+93 TKQVPNELFEY

-110 PALDWILE
+110 PALDWIQDNLTANA
-118 SLPAQ
+118 S
-123 SKVAIDPRM
+123 VAIDPRM
-132 HNANWLNQAQAKL
+132 HSSAWLDMAQTKL
-145 SAKHELAILENN
+145 AGKLELNILSSN
-157 PIDELWSDRPSPV
+157 PIDALWHDRPAPV
-170 VSQMILMPTE
+170 VSDVRLMPTE
-180 SVGQSSE
+180 AVGQSSE
-187 SKRKQIAEI
+187 SKRKEIAQL
-196 VVKAGADSAI
+196 VTKAGADSAV
-206 ITALDSVAWLLNI
+206 ITALDSICWLLNV

-230 LSHAILHSD
+230 LSHAILHADS
-239 ASVEFFLDPSRIP
+239 SVEYFLDPARLP
-252 AEFDSH
+252 AEFAAH
-258 VGQGVSVHHPESL
+258 VGTGVTVHHPEAL
-271 QQQVEALSGKKVLV
+271 QSRLEAMSGKKVLL
-285 DPVTSNSWFKLV
+285 DPAISNAWFKLV
-297 LQNSGAE
+297 LQNAGAS
-304 VISQADPCL
+304 VIAAADPCL
-313 MPKAAKNAVEIS
+313 MPKAAKNEVEIA

-330 HIRDGVAMVKFLT
+330 HIRDGVAMSKFLC
-343 WLDAEVAVGNLHNE
+343 WLDAEVAAGNLHDE
-357 AVLSDTLEQFRREDP
+357 ATLADRLEAFRKEDP
-372 TLKDLSFD
+372 TLMDLSFD
-380 TISAAGSNAAMCHY
+380 TISAAGGNAAMCHY
-394 NHENQPKP
+394 NHENQPEP
-402 GQLEMNTLY
+402 GKLELNTLY

-425 ITRTIAIGQPSK
+425 ITRTIAIGQPSA

-494 SVHEGPQS
+494 SVHEGPAS
-502 ISKRQID
+502 ISKKQID
-509 VPLVE
+509 VPLTE

-541 EIPTNG
+541 ETPTNG
-547 DFPVLTFES
+547 DFPVLSFES

-561 IDQRNINVDML
+561 IDKRNINVDML
-572 TRPELAWLNEYH
+572 TRPELAWLNDYH
-584 EKVWNDI
+584 QKVWEQI
-591 SPLVEGDVKE
+591 SPLVDGEVKE
-601 WLRSA
+601 WLREA
-606 TQPLTHS
+606 TLPLAHS